1 MEFDALRQCPKIST
15 EIYSCWLGT
24 DAKGGTL
31 LLQYYRNIAMQSVRL
46 KNKVYLN
53 FTVVIPFSHRVD
65 EYS

>member
-1 MEFDALRQCPKIST
+1 MADIIPKTPPTVAFYCGNQVPALF
-15 EIYSCWLGT
+15 
-24 DAKGGTL
+24 
-31 LLQYYRNIAMQSVRL
+31 RNIAMQSGRL